1 MQAIRTTVEMGKGM
15 FAPLLK
21 WVGAVAMGRE
31 LHMRIDCCTKPLV
44 ALAMELQELQEAMTL
59 SHIAP
64 LGVVSLTP
72 RIILLHRHALATKE
86 RVNKE
91 HGAQGVCLNVHNKD
105 WLKELAKEIPEAK
118 WEIHDIHDHPYQ
130 TALGS
135 GQHSGLSKFNK
146 LPNDHPQGSYGPNKT
161 SALISTDQPQNYC
174 NIDEAPQ
181 NSSSQNLT
189 LLGQCKAITC
199 KFTTTCYFLYGLHAD
214 PIYRLHHCS
223 CAVGFSCR
231 DRPQNSFLH
240 SLSSSTLLAR
250 TRPVWGRGECAI
262 AFSF

>member
-189 LLGQCKAITC
+189 GKVKDWQDRTYTDGSLQKNEVGQDT
-199 KFTTTCYFLYGLHAD
+199 GSGV
-214 PIYRLHHCS
+214 YRPHLK
-223 CAVGFSCR
+223 
-231 DRPQNSFLH
+231 
-240 SLSSSTLLAR
+240 
-250 TRPVWGRGECAI
+250 
-262 AFSF
+262 